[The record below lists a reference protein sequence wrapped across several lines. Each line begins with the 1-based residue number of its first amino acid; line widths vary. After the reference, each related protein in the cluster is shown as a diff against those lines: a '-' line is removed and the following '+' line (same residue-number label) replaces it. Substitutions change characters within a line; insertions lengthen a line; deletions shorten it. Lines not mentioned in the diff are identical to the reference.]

1 MSSDGGSFGHA
12 SVHVGADWGV
22 RCSAYPD
29 QAPILTVDA
38 GTTAVSITVTAR
50 SAPGPQ
56 SVEFARELAAQ
67 AARFAAECER
77 LNAALPGSA
86 AGMAA
91 KNSAAGNA
99 AA

>member
-22 RCSAYPD
+22 RCSVYPD

-38 GTTAVSITVTAR
+38 GNTAVSITVTGR

-56 SVEFARELAAQ
+56 AVEFARELAAQ

-77 LNAALPGSA
+77 LNAALSGSA
-86 AGMAA
+86 PDTAAG
-91 KNSAAGNA
+91 NQAAGNA

>member
-77 LNAALPGSA
+77 LNAAALSGSA
-86 AGMAA
+86 PDTAIG
-91 KNSAAGNA
+91 NEAAGNA
-99 AA
+99 A